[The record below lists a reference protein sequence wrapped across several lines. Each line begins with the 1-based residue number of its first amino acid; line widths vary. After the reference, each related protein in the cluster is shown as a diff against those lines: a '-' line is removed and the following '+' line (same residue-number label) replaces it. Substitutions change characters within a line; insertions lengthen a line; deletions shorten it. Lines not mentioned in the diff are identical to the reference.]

1 MARRSLRDRPVRTI
15 RNRGVTRGGRGRTS
29 GVRKDDLAD
38 ARDKR
43 KPQGVTS
50 PIKDAAK
57 DVSKQPSPKPK
68 PPSADKMDT
77 KTPVTKP
84 NVGKQTADKPK
95 PPPEVTKR
103 PRVTGKGDR
112 NVSREGPMGK
122 RTLANVTREQLVAAG
137 LTTGPKGLRT
147 YLNMFDKLG
156 RRPKP
161 SDFGK
166 GSTGAKVKNKTT
178 GAFEKMGMTRGGTVK
193 KKSKGYAKGGMKTK
207 GMKRGGMKAKGMA
220 KGGMKAKGMAR
231 GGMKSKG
238 MAKGGM
244 KAKGMAKG
252 GMKTKGYMAGG
263 LKDVPED
270 NKGLKKLPKKVRNK
284 MGFMAKGG
292 MKSKGYAKGGMKSK
306 MASKGEAKG
315 GKKRVSKPKVR
326 GAGIARKGVRPV
338 KFR

>member
-207 GMKRGGMKAKGMA
+207 GMKRGGMKSKGMAKGGMKAKGMA

-231 GGMKSKG
+231 GGMK
-238 MAKGGM
+238 
-244 KAKGMAKG
+244 AKGMNKG
-252 GMKTKGYMAGG
+252 GKLRMVEKNGKMVPFYAADGVGKMKA
-263 LKDVPED
+263 
-270 NKGLKKLPKKVRNK
+270 
-284 MGFMAKGG
+284 GG

-306 MASKGEAKG
+306 MASKGGAKG

>member
-207 GMKRGGMKAKGMA
+207 GMKRGGMKSKGMA

-252 GMKTKGYMAGG
+252 GMKAKGM
-263 LKDVPED
+263 
-270 NKGLKKLPKKVRNK
+270 NKGGKLRMVEKNGK
-284 MGFMAKGG
+284 MVPFYAADGVGKMKAGG

-306 MASKGEAKG
+306 MASKGGAKG